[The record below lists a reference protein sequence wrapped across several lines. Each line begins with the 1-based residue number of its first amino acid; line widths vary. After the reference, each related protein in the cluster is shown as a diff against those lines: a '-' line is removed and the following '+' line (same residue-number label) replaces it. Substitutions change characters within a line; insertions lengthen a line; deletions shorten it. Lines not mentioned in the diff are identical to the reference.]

1 MLLFLTFVKR
11 LTPLTT
17 VYYWKASTNLGVTPS
32 VLSWFQNY
40 LTDRDHKCC
49 YKSSEWRE
57 MKGGIPQGNVLGP
70 LLFLIY
76 MNDLPLQVTNMGQ
89 YDTTFICSG
98 ATPSIT
104 AATMNTQLHLI
115 HNWITNSKMRLNWQN
130 VSRDSNLVLKSFHH
144 ISSR

>member
-1 MLLFLTFVKR
+1 
-11 LTPLTT
+11 
-17 VYYWKASTNLGVTPS
+17 
-32 VLSWFQNY
+32 
-40 LTDRDHKCC
+40 
-49 YKSSEWRE
+49 

-76 MNDLPLQVTNMGQ
+76 MNDLPLQVTDMGQ

-115 HNWITNSKMRLNWQN
+115 HNWITNSKMRLNWKN